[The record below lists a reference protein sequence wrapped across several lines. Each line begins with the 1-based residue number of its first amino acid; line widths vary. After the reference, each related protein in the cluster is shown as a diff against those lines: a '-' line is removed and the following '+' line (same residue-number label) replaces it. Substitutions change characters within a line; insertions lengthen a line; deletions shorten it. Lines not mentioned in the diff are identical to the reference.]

1 MDNEKSENQSV
12 TDLGAKTVFR
22 NMRLAAELFRNLTDE
37 FRDCTD
43 EEIEECIVKDS
54 EGCPL
59 EFKDELY
66 SLGTDLVRL
75 DTLLEARVPNSDE
88 SVRIRFNV
96 ETQANLSVRY
106 PLKHR
111 AQMYAAMLLATQNKE
126 SKGLNKYL
134 NLKRSYT
141 VWICPRAPRSLDGKV
156 VRYGMLPYGEIPEG
170 EETESL
176 MDIIFVYPGKP
187 GETDPGTVTDMLSLI
202 FADDTDIGTRQKL
215 LAERYKIQLDLFSLM
230 SVFEV
235 TDYVAEAREEGYED
249 GKAAGYKDG
258 VAEGKAEGL
267 KEGKA
272 EGLKQG
278 KAEGLKEGKA
288 EGLKEGKAEGLKEG
302 KAEGLKEGKAEGLRE
317 GEIRK
322 SAESIVGIMQKFGC
336 SLEEAFEAV
345 KVSDEDRDEVLKLVK
360 KIQKS

>member
-1 MDNEKSENQSV
+1 MGNEKTENQSV

-37 FRDCTD
+37 FRDCTE

-54 EGCPL
+54 EGRPL

-66 SLGTDLVRL
+66 SLETDNVRL
-75 DTLLEARVPNSDE
+75 DTLLEAKVPNSDE

-126 SKGLNKYL
+126 SKGVKKYL

-141 VWICPRAPRSLDGKV
+141 VWICPRAPERLDGKV

-170 EETESL
+170 EGMDSL
-176 MDIIFVYPGKP
+176 MNVVFVYPGKP
-187 GETDPGTVTDMLSLI
+187 NEKDPGSVTDMLSLI
-202 FADDTDIGTRQKL
+202 FSDAMDVEKRQKL
-215 LAERYKIQLDLFSLM
+215 LKERYKIQLDLFSLM
-230 SVFEV
+230 DVLYV
-235 TDYVAEAREEGYED
+235 TDYVSEAKQEGYES
-249 GKAAGYKDG
+249 
-258 VAEGKAEGL
+258 GKAEGR
-267 KEGKA
+267 A
-272 EGLKQG
+272 EGLK
-278 KAEGLKEGKA
+278 
-288 EGLKEGKAEGLKEG
+288 
-302 KAEGLKEGKAEGLRE
+302 E

-322 SAESIVGIMQKFGC
+322 SAEVIVGIMQKFSC
-336 SLEEAFEAV
+336 PLEEALDAV
-345 KVSDEDRDEVLKLVK
+345 RVSEEDRDEVLRLVK
-360 KIQKS
+360 EIQEKS